1 MTRISLSQVIM
12 KYFHETA
19 IRAIGYIISI
29 MNYIQDDKNF
39 PKSNYNEIFP

>member
-1 MTRISLSQVIM
+1 MEYV
-12 KYFHETA
+12 HETA
-19 IRAIGYIISI
+19 ITDIEFIISI